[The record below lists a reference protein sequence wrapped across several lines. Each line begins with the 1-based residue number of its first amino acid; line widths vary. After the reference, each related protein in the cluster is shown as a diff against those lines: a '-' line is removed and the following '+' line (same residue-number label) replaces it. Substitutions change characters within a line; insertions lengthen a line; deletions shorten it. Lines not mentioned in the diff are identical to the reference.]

1 MYCFFTNGIF
11 YLYRVE
17 SSSNCGFHALGHCEA
32 LFDAS
37 RFDLL
42 GLLLLFLRVVLVLG
56 FLTKDFGGFLWLFYL
71 SLSFATFLDLLVLS
85 RFLEAIL

>member
-1 MYCFFTNGIF
+1 M
-11 YLYRVE
+11 E
-17 SSSNCGFHALGHCEA
+17 SSSICGFHALLHCEA

-56 FLTKDFGGFLWLFYL
+56 FLTEDFGGLLWLFYL
-71 SLSFATFLDLLVLS
+71 SLSSATSLDLLVLS

>member
-1 MYCFFTNGIF
+1 M
-11 YLYRVE
+11 E
-17 SSSNCGFHALGHCEA
+17 SSSICGFRALGHCEA

-56 FLTKDFGGFLWLFYL
+56 FLTEDFGDFCGY
-71 SLSFATFLDLLVLS
+71 S
-85 RFLEAIL
+85 I